1 VNAREAQLFDLME
14 DQLRQLRKA
23 LVELPIVF
31 QVQHR
36 NLIMETDLLTRR
48 VARFKETSQFV

>member
-1 VNAREAQLFDLME
+1 MNAREAQLFDLME